1 MNYDSFGNLSAI
13 DLDQSRASRKQL
25 PNRLKINFDS
35 SAKKSGAKLIQSDRK
50 NDKHGAMQILDQNED
65 ADTDGLRINPYMIS
79 NVDGVKKSILRGGAF
94 GSTARGLSKTTEEDC
109 Q

>member
-1 MNYDSFGNLSAI
+1 
-13 DLDQSRASRKQL
+13 
-25 PNRLKINFDS
+25 
-35 SAKKSGAKLIQSDRK
+35 
-50 NDKHGAMQILDQNED
+50 MQILVQDED